1 MYLMIGAASNSGTPL
16 WTPFASWSVLL
27 SLHHHQDT
35 VAELVTV
42 LNVECCLLIRPQ
54 ASGGGSVLLTRSLE
68 LSLT

>member
-1 MYLMIGAASNSGTPL
+1 MYLMIGAASSSGNTPVD
-16 WTPFASWSVLL
+16 TIWSALL

-42 LNVECCLLIRPQ
+42 LNVECCLLIRSQ
-54 ASGGGSVLLTRSLE
+54 ASGGGSVLLTRSLG